1 MARKFGDRKDGTLI
15 RKMDAMHY
23 IMPMMYR
30 GRCNNEAFISERID
44 LTNVMAYLEKK
55 NADNPEYKYN
65 VFQVIVTTVLKL
77 MTQRPR
83 LNIFIK
89 NQNFYQRNELSA
101 SFIIKKKFAD
111 NAEEGMAF
119 IRAKESDNIDVV
131 HDEIYSQVTATR
143 AGHGGGSTQDVMDL
157 FNKLPGWLVKLLF
170 SFLHVL
176 DEHGWIPASLIEADP
191 YHASVILTNLGSIK
205 LHSGYH
211 HLTEWG
217 TTSLFVIVGEIK
229 KRPFYNEDGTFE
241 MRESLDL
248 GLTVDERIADGYYF
262 SKTIKILKKIMENP
276 ELLDRPLG
284 EAIDE

>member
-1 MARKFGDRKDGTLI
+1 MARKLGDRRDGALI
-15 RKMDAMHY
+15 RKMDAMHL

-30 GRCNNEAFISERID
+30 KRCDNEAFISERID

-55 NADNPEYKYN
+55 NADGPDYKYN
-65 VFQVIVTTVLKL
+65 VFQVVVTTVLKL
-77 MTQRPR
+77 MTLRPR

-89 NQNFYQRNELSA
+89 NQNYYQRNELSA
-101 SFIIKKKFAD
+101 SFIIKKVFAD
-111 NAEEGMAF
+111 NSEEGMAF
-119 IRAKESDNIDVV
+119 IRANVDDNIDVI
-131 HDEIYSQVTATR
+131 HNEIYRQVTATR
-143 AGHGGGSTQDVMDL
+143 AGHGGGSTQGAMDFL
-157 FNKLPGWLVKLLF
+157 NKLPRWIVKLAF
-170 SFLHVL
+170 SVLHVL
-176 DEHGWIPASLIEADP
+176 DKYGMIPASLIEADP

-217 TTSLFVIVGEIK
+217 TTSLFVIVGEMK
-229 KRPFYNEDGTFE
+229 KRPFYNEDGSVE
-241 MRESLDL
+241 MRMSLDL

-262 SKTIKILKKIMENP
+262 SKTIKLLKKIMENP